1 MAEVGGNCHKEPVGQ
16 SSASSVPCSWCVE
29 EDMHSVVAA
38 WRAVK
43 GGGEY
48 VPWATAVDGNLL
60 DRLADVGGIV

>member
-1 MAEVGGNCHKEPVGQ
+1 VQN
-16 SSASSVPCSWCVE
+16 SASLVPCSCCVE

-43 GGGEY
+43 GGGEC

>member
-1 MAEVGGNCHKEPVGQ
+1 MVEVGGNCHKEWVVQ
-16 SSASSVPCSWCVE
+16 NSASLVPCSCCVE

-43 GGGEY
+43 GGGEC